1 MRVHIVNIPEDWILD
16 KIADKMT
23 RIFNPN
29 YEITK
34 SNLPDYDA
42 DINYYVNWKVFSP
55 NQEKSKCDGCWFTH
69 FEESDFPKELDKKIL
84 GQMDFIT
91 AKSTHG
97 KLELMKRNILEDRIH
112 ILWGIGVSQHLF
124 YKQKVVLGVAGRP
137 YPETGRKGE
146 DLLIQLSKDLNPQIW
161 KFTFKGDYWNDIANR
176 IKDNGM
182 EIDISNSDN
191 FFYEI
196 DYYLQTSRAEGGS
209 MDILNAIYVGK
220 PIISKDIGFI
230 YDLKTNEDIIFKD
243 YVDLLSQIKVI
254 EESKEKKIEEIK
266 KYTWDNFELYHDY
279 LFSKFL
285 DIHKE
290 EK

>member
-1 MRVHIVNIPEDWILD
+1 
-16 KIADKMT
+16 
-23 RIFNPN
+23 
-29 YEITK
+29 
-34 SNLPDYDA
+34 
-42 DINYYVNWKVFSP
+42 
-55 NQEKSKCDGCWFTH
+55 
-69 FEESDFPKELDKKIL
+69 
-84 GQMDFIT
+84 
-91 AKSTHG
+91 
-97 KLELMKRNILEDRIH
+97 
-112 ILWGIGVSQHLF
+112 
-124 YKQKVVLGVAGRP
+124 
-137 YPETGRKGE
+137 
-146 DLLIQLSKDLNPQIW
+146 
-161 KFTFKGDYWNDIANR
+161 
-176 IKDNGM
+176 
-182 EIDISNSDN
+182 
-191 FFYEI
+191 
-196 DYYLQTSRAEGGS
+196 